1 MANLT
6 DREIRAATVAALV
19 GNTDAGDRVFSS
31 RLVPSDSVDGDGNP
45 LQAHFPFLLV
55 YVLKES
61 KKAISASGSQFQATT
76 TVGVEVH
83 AIVADGVPLDDD
95 ALDDTL
101 DPIRVQ
107 VEDALLSSEWA
118 DQFSIESVQTQIR
131 MAGNASMREV
141 LALLSFDATHYK
153 TYYRT
158 PDPVTL
164 DTIGGAV
171 HRPPAADL
179 PVSVDLT

>member
-45 LQAHFPFLLV
+45 LDGHFPFLLV
-55 YVLKES
+55 YVLKEE
-61 KKAISASGSQFQATT
+61 KKAISESGSQFQATT

-83 AIVADGVPLDDD
+83 ARVADGLPLDDD
-95 ALDDTL
+95 ALDDAL
-101 DPIRVQ
+101 DPIREQ
-107 VEDALLSSEWA
+107 VEDALLATDWSNMFDVSM
-118 DQFSIESVQTQIR
+118 VRTQIR
-131 MAGNASMREV
+131 MAGNASVREV

-153 TYYRT
+153 TYFRT